1 MFNSEQLQKKWAP
14 ILEAKDAP
22 VFKDNYRK
30 AITAVLLE
38 NQEKALREEN
48 AQASFLNEG
57 NTIGGSDIGGG
68 TGAVKT
74 WDPVLISLVRRAMP
88 NIVAYDI
95 AGVQPMTMPTGLIF
109 AMRSQYQNAAGT
121 NQAEALFNKP
131 DVGFSG
137 QQGTTAT
144 GAFGLTTAQGEGLS
158 GSGLNAR
165 YIDPNVALGLGTSGA
180 TYGTA
185 TGAPATDLNGTSSV
199 NIGRTNGGFGQM
211 GFTVDKTTVTA
222 QTRALK
228 AEYTMELAQDLKA
241 VHGLDAEAELANI
254 LSVEILAEI
263 NREVI
268 ETVNAKAIV
277 GGIRGVTLVGASG
290 AGGVATVGNPTG
302 LFDINEDA
310 DGRWAVEK
318 FKSLLFQ
325 IEIEANSVAK
335 ATRRG
340 KGNIVICSSNVA
352 SALAAAGVLDYA
364 PALATNL
371 NVDDTGNVF
380 AGVLNGRMKVFIDP
394 FADNDYITVGYRG
407 ANAYDAGIF
416 YCPYVPLTMVRAVD
430 PNTFQPKIGFKTRYG
445 LVANP
450 FAGGASASATGTN
463 GQNPYFRRFVVTGL
477 GGGSYIP
484 TEQAAS

>member
-1 MFNSEQLQKKWAP
+1 MFNSEQLEKKWAP
-14 ILEAKDAP
+14 VLEAKDAP
-22 VFKDNYRK
+22 AFKDTYRK
-30 AITAVLLE
+30 SITAVLLE
-38 NQEKALREEN
+38 NQETALREER
-48 AQASFLNEG
+48 AQASFLNED
-57 NTIGGSDIGGG
+57 NVIGGTDLNGGS
-68 TGAVKT
+68 GAVKT

-109 AMRSQYQNAAGT
+109 AMRSQYQNAAGA
-121 NQAEALFNKP
+121 NSNEALFNKP
-131 DVGFSG
+131 DTAFSG
-137 QQGTTAT
+137 PV
-144 GAFGLTTAQGEGLS
+144 TTAQGEALS
-158 GSGLNAR
+158 GDSA
-165 YIDPNVALGLGTSGA
+165 DTAGTLAGSGA
-180 TYGTA
+180 
-185 TGAPATDLNGTSSV
+185 
-199 NIGRTNGGFGQM
+199 RTVAGSPGGFGQM

-228 AEYTMELAQDLKA
+228 AEYTMELAQDLKS

-268 ETVNAKAIV
+268 DLVNAKAV
-277 GGIRGVTLVGASG
+277 LGGIRNTTFGGDTSLPGAGNTAIVVGA
-290 AGGVATVGNPTG
+290 ATGG
-302 LFDINEDA
+302 FDIHEDA

-318 FKSLLFQ
+318 FKSLIYQ
-325 IEIEANSVAK
+325 IEIEANAVAK

-380 AGVLNGRMKVFIDP
+380 AGIINGRLKVYVDP
-394 FADNDYITVGYRG
+394 FASTDYITVGYRG
-407 ANAYDAGIF
+407 SNAYDAGVF

-450 FAGGASASATGTN
+450 FAGDPTADGGKGADR
-463 GQNPYFRRFVVTGL
+463 QNPYFRTFQVTNL

-484 TEQAAS
+484 TETTIA

>member
-1 MFNSEQLQKKWAP
+1 MFNSDNAQKNWAP
-14 ILEAKDAP
+14 VLDAP
-22 VFKDNYRK
+22 DAPKFKDNYRR

-38 NQEKALREEN
+38 NQKKALAEER
-48 AQASFLNEG
+48 AHSSFLTEG
-57 NTIGGSDIGGG
+57 NAIGGSDVGGG
-68 TGAVKT
+68 SGAIKT

-109 AMRSQYQNAAGT
+109 AMRSQYQNAAGENT
-121 NQAEALFNKP
+121 AEALFNKP
-131 DVGFSG
+131 DTSFSG
-137 QQGTTAT
+137 KVTT
-144 GAFGLTTAQGEGLS
+144 GEGEALTGNGTNGNYTDPNITNGIAS
-158 GSGLNAR
+158 GSN
-165 YIDPNVALGLGTSGA
+165 PVQ
-180 TYGTA
+180 
-185 TGAPATDLNGTSSV
+185 
-199 NIGRTNGGFGQM
+199 IGRTTAGAGFGQM

-222 QTRALK
+222 KTRALK

-268 ETVNAKAIV
+268 ETVNAKAKT
-277 GGIRGVTLVGASG
+277 GGYNDSG
-290 AGGVATVGNPTG
+290 NY
-302 LFDINEDA
+302 DIDQDS

-318 FKSLLFQ
+318 FKTLGFQ
-325 IEIEANSVAK
+325 LDVEANSIAK

-340 KGNIVICSSNVA
+340 KGNFIICSSNVA
-352 SALAAAGVLDYA
+352 SALAASGVLNYA
-364 PALATNL
+364 PALSTNL

-380 AGVLNGRMKVFIDP
+380 AGVLNGRLKVFIDP
-394 FADNDYITVGYRG
+394 FSTDDYITVGYKG
-407 ANAYDAGIF
+407 ANAYDAGMF

-450 FAGGASASATGTN
+450 FAGSPSDNDGTGAN
-463 GQNPYFRRFVVTGL
+463 GFNPYYRTFTVTGL
-477 GGGSYIP
+477 SGANGFGYNGV
-484 TEQAAS
+484 ANLA

>member
-1 MFNSEQLQKKWAP
+1 MFNSELLEKKWAP

-22 VFKDNYRK
+22 AFKDNSRR
-30 AITAVLLE
+30 AITTVLLE
-38 NQEKALREEN
+38 NQERAMREEN
-48 AQASFLNEG
+48 AQAGFLAEG
-57 NTIGGSDIGGG
+57 NSIGAGA
-68 TGAVKT
+68 GAVKT

-109 AMRSQYQNAAGT
+109 AMRSQYQNAAGA
-121 NQAEALFNKP
+121 NSNEALFNAP
-131 DVGFSG
+131 DTAFSG
-137 QQGTTAT
+137 TV
-144 GAFGLTTAQGEGLS
+144 TTAQGEALTGS
-158 GSGLNAR
+158 SADTVGTAAGSGAR
-165 YIDPNVALGLGTSGA
+165 TVAG
-180 TYGTA
+180 
-185 TGAPATDLNGTSSV
+185 
-199 NIGRTNGGFGQM
+199 GGFGQM

-222 QTRALK
+222 KTRALK

-268 ETVNAKAIV
+268 NTVNVKAID
-277 GGIRGVTLVGASG
+277 GGILDN
-290 AGGVATVGNPTG
+290 AGDGTG
-302 LFDINEDA
+302 TFDINEDA

-318 FKSLLFQ
+318 FKSLVFQ
-325 IEIEANSVAK
+325 LELEANAVAK

-340 KGNIVICSSNVA
+340 KGNVVICSSNVA

-380 AGVLNGRMKVFIDP
+380 AGVINGRLKVFIDP
-394 FADNDYITVGYRG
+394 YSTEDYITVGYRG
-407 ANAYDAGIF
+407 TNAYDAGIF

-430 PNTFQPKIGFKTRYG
+430 TDTFQPKIGFKTRYG
-445 LVANP
+445 MVANP
-450 FAGGASASATGTN
+450 FAGTPAADEGKGADGA
-463 GQNPYFRRFVVTGL
+463 NPYFRRFVITGL
-477 GGGSYIP
+477 GQGSTIP
-484 TEQAAS
+484 TSPATP

>member
-1 MFNSEQLQKKWAP
+1 MFNSEQLEKKWAP
-14 ILEAKDAP
+14 VLEAKDAP
-22 VFKDNYRK
+22 AFKDNYRK
-30 AITAVLLE
+30 SITAVLLE
-38 NQEKALREEN
+38 NQEIALREES
-48 AQASFLNEG
+48 AQASFLNEN
-57 NTIGGSDIGGG
+57 NTIGAGQ
-68 TGAVKT
+68 GAVKT

-109 AMRSQYQNAAGT
+109 AMRSQYQNAAGANT
-121 NQAEALFNKP
+121 AEALFNKP
-131 DVGFSG
+131 DNAFSG
-137 QQGTTAT
+137 PVTTT
-144 GAFGLTTAQGEGLS
+144 QGEALS
-158 GSGLNAR
+158 GDGTNGN
-165 YIDPNVALGLGTSGA
+165 YVDPN
-180 TYGTA
+180 
-185 TGAPATDLNGTSSV
+185 TGSTV
-199 NIGRTNGGFGQM
+199 QIGRTSGGFGQM

-228 AEYTMELAQDLKA
+228 AEYTMELAQDLKS

-268 ETVNAKAIV
+268 DLVNAKAVLGGVRNTTFGGTTSLPGAGNTAIV
-277 GGIRGVTLVGASG
+277 VGA
-290 AGGVATVGNPTG
+290 ATGG
-302 LFDINEDA
+302 FDIHEDA

-318 FKSLLFQ
+318 FKSLIYQ
-325 IEIEANSVAK
+325 IEIEANAVAK

-364 PALATNL
+364 PALSTNL

-380 AGVLNGRMKVFIDP
+380 AGIINGRLKVYVDP
-394 FADNDYITVGYRG
+394 FASTDYITVGYRG
-407 ANAYDAGIF
+407 SNAYDAGVF

-450 FAGGASASATGTN
+450 FAGNPTADSGKGADR
-463 GQNPYFRRFVVTGL
+463 QNPYFRTFQVTNL

-484 TEQAAS
+484 TETTIA

>member
-48 AQASFLNEG
+48 AQAAFLNEG

-131 DVGFSG
+131 DNRFSG
-137 QQGTTAT
+137 PVTTAS
-144 GAFGLTTAQGEGLS
+144 GETLS
-158 GSGLNAR
+158 GSGVNGG
-165 YIDPNVALGLGTSGA
+165 YFDPNIALGLGTSGA
-180 TYGTA
+180 TTNGA
-185 TGAPATDLNGTSSV
+185 TGASGPGGENGANV
-199 NIGRTNGGFGQM
+199 VQIGRTNGGFGQM

-268 ETVNAKAIV
+268 DTVNLKAIK

-290 AGGVATVGNPTG
+290 AGGIATVGNPTG

-325 IEIEANSVAK
+325 IEIEANAIAK

-352 SALAAAGVLDYA
+352 SALAAAGVLDYS
-364 PALATNL
+364 PALSTNL

-394 FADNDYITVGYRG
+394 FADSDYITVGYRG

-450 FAGGASASATGTN
+450 FAGGATDDNGKGTN
-463 GQNPYFRRFVVTGL
+463 ERNPYFRRFVVTGL

>member
-1 MFNSEQLQKKWAP
+1 MFNSETLEKKWAP
-14 ILEAKDAP
+14 VLEAQDAP
-22 VFKDNYRK
+22 KFKDNYRK
-30 AITAVLLE
+30 SITAVLLE

-48 AQASFLNEG
+48 AQAAYLSEG

-68 TGAVKT
+68 SGAVKT

-109 AMRSQYQNAAGT
+109 AMRSQYQNATGANSG
-121 NQAEALFNKP
+121 EALFDAP
-131 DVGFSG
+131 DTAFSG
-137 QQGTTAT
+137 PVS
-144 GAFGLTTAQGEGLS
+144 TAQGEALTG
-158 GSGLNAR
+158 NA
-165 YIDPNVALGLGTSGA
+165 NN
-180 TYGTA
+180 TA
-185 TGAPATDLNGTSSV
+185 ADNAA
-199 NIGRTNGGFGQM
+199 GRTTGPKTGGTPSVTTPGGFGQM

-254 LSVEILAEI
+254 LSTEILAEI

-268 ETVNAKAIV
+268 GVVNAKAKL
-277 GGIRGVTLVGASG
+277 GGVGATSI
-290 AGGVATVGNPTG
+290 GGQGTG
-302 LFDINEDA
+302 QFDLDQDA

-325 IEIEANSVAK
+325 IEIEANAVAK

-340 KGNIVICSSNVA
+340 KANFVLCSSNVA

-380 AGVLNGRMKVFIDP
+380 AGVINGRMKVFIDP
-394 FADNDYITVGYRG
+394 FAGSDYVTVGYRG
-407 ANAYDAGIF
+407 TNAYDAGLF

-430 PNTFQPKIGFKTRYG
+430 PNSFQPKIGFKTRYG

-450 FAGGASASATGTN
+450 FAGGVGGN
-463 GQNPYFRRFVVTGL
+463 GVSGDPIGADRENPYFRKFTVL
-477 GGGSYIP
+477 GISDGTSYYN
-484 TEQAAS
+484 AA

>member
-1 MFNSEQLQKKWAP
+1 LDKGSNPKQNNNKLEKNTIMFNSETLEKKWAP
-14 ILEAKDAP
+14 VLEAQDAP
-22 VFKDNYRK
+22 KFKDNYRK
-30 AITAVLLE
+30 SITAVLLE
-38 NQEKALREEN
+38 NQEKALSEER
-48 AQASFLNEG
+48 AQASFIAEG
-57 NTIGGSDIGGG
+57 TAIGAGN
-68 TGAVKT
+68 GAVKT

-109 AMRSQYQNAAGT
+109 AMKSTYQDKDGVNS
-121 NQAEALFNKP
+121 EALFNAP
-131 DVGFSG
+131 N
-137 QQGTTAT
+137 TAFA
-144 GAFGLTTAQGEGLS
+144 GPVTTAQGEALS
-158 GSGLNAR
+158 GNSQN
-165 YIDPNVALGLGTSGA
+165 
-180 TYGTA
+180 
-185 TGAPATDLNGTSSV
+185 ATD
-199 NIGRTNGGFGQM
+199 GRTVAGGGFGNM

-222 QTRALK
+222 KTRALK

-268 ETVNAKAIV
+268 DTINDKAIA
-277 GGIRGVTLVGASG
+277 GVNGTGAYD
-290 AGGVATVGNPTG
+290 
-302 LFDINEDA
+302 LDQDA

-325 IEIEANSVAK
+325 IEVEANAVAK

-340 KGNIVICSSNVA
+340 KGNFVVCSSNVA

-380 AGVLNGRMKVFIDP
+380 AGMINGRLKVFIDP
-394 FADNDYITVGYRG
+394 FAAADYVTVGYRG
-407 ANAYDAGIF
+407 TNAYDAGMF

-430 PNTFQPKIGFKTRYG
+430 QNTFQPKIGFKTRYG

-450 FAGGASASATGTN
+450 FAGGAASSETGTD
-463 GQNPYFRRFVVTGL
+463 GQNPYFRTFTVAGVNGTV
-477 GGGSYIP
+477 Y
-484 TEQAAS
+484 

>member
-1 MFNSEQLQKKWAP
+1 MFNSEQLEKKWAP
-14 ILEAKDAP
+14 VLEAKDAP
-22 VFKDNYRK
+22 AFKDNYRK
-30 AITAVLLE
+30 SITAVLLE
-38 NQEKALREEN
+38 NQEKALREES
-48 AQASFLNEG
+48 AQASFLNESSA
-57 NTIGGSDIGGG
+57 IGDGSGS
-68 TGAVKT
+68 VKT

-109 AMRSQYQNAAGT
+109 AMRSQYQNAAGVNT
-121 NQAEALFNKP
+121 AEALFNKP
-131 DVGFSG
+131 DSAFSG
-137 QQGTTAT
+137 PV
-144 GAFGLTTAQGEGLS
+144 TTAQGEVLS
-158 GSGLNAR
+158 GNGTNGN
-165 YIDPNVALGLGTSGA
+165 YVDPN
-180 TYGTA
+180 
-185 TGAPATDLNGTSSV
+185 TGNTV
-199 NIGRTNGGFGQM
+199 QIGRTSAGSPGGFGQM
-211 GFTVDKTTVTA
+211 DFTVDRTAVTA

-228 AEYTMELAQDLKA
+228 AEYTMELAQDLKS

-268 ETVNAKAIV
+268 DLVNAKAIL
-277 GGIRGVTLVGASG
+277 GGIRNTTFGGVTSTAGAGNTSIVVGA
-290 AGGVATVGNPTG
+290 ATGG
-302 LFDINEDA
+302 FDIHEDA

-318 FKSLLFQ
+318 FKSLIYQ
-325 IEIEANSVAK
+325 IELEANAVAK

-364 PALATNL
+364 PALSANL

-380 AGVLNGRMKVFIDP
+380 AGIINGRLKVYVDP
-394 FADNDYITVGYRG
+394 FALTDYITVGYRG
-407 ANAYDAGIF
+407 SNAYDAGIF

-450 FAGGASASATGTN
+450 FAGSPNTDGGKGADR
-463 GQNPYFRRFVVTGL
+463 QNPYFRTFQVTNL

-484 TEQAAS
+484 TDTSVV

>member
-1 MFNSEQLQKKWAP
+1 
-14 ILEAKDAP
+14 
-22 VFKDNYRK
+22 
-30 AITAVLLE
+30 
-38 NQEKALREEN
+38 
-48 AQASFLNEG
+48 
-57 NTIGGSDIGGG
+57 
-68 TGAVKT
+68 
-74 WDPVLISLVRRAMP
+74 
-88 NIVAYDI
+88 
-95 AGVQPMTMPTGLIF
+95 
-109 AMRSQYQNAAGT
+109 
-121 NQAEALFNKP
+121 
-131 DVGFSG
+131 
-137 QQGTTAT
+137 
-144 GAFGLTTAQGEGLS
+144 
-158 GSGLNAR
+158 
-165 YIDPNVALGLGTSGA
+165 
-180 TYGTA
+180 
-185 TGAPATDLNGTSSV
+185 
-199 NIGRTNGGFGQM
+199 M

-263 NREVI
+263 NREVL
-268 ETVNAKAIV
+268 ETVNAKAQV
-277 GGIRGVTLVGASG
+277 GGIRAVTFTGATG
-290 AGGVATVGNPTG
+290 AAGQAATTGNPTG
-302 LFDINEDA
+302 YFDINEDA

-325 IEIEANSVAK
+325 IEIEANAVAK

-394 FADNDYITVGYRG
+394 FASSDYITVGYRG
-407 ANAYDAGIF
+407 TNAYDAGIF

-450 FAGGASASATGTN
+450 FAGGASSTATGTDA
-463 GQNPYFRRFVVTGL
+463 QNPYFRKFTVTGL

-484 TEQAAS
+484 TEQSAQ

>member
-1 MFNSEQLQKKWAP
+1 MFNSDNAQKSWAP
-14 ILEAKDAP
+14 VLDAP
-22 VFKDNYRK
+22 DAPKFKDNYRR

-38 NQEKALREEN
+38 NQKKALAEER
-48 AQASFLNEG
+48 AHSSFLTEG
-57 NTIGGSDIGGG
+57 NTIGGSDVGGG
-68 TGAVKT
+68 SGAIKT

-109 AMRSQYQNAAGT
+109 AMRSQYQDASGANT
-121 NQAEALFNKP
+121 AEALFNKP
-131 DVGFSG
+131 DTSFSG
-137 QQGTTAT
+137 KV
-144 GAFGLTTAQGEGLS
+144 TTAQGEALTGNGTNGNYTDPNITNGLIS
-158 GSGLNAR
+158 GSN
-165 YIDPNVALGLGTSGA
+165 PVQ
-180 TYGTA
+180 
-185 TGAPATDLNGTSSV
+185 
-199 NIGRTNGGFGQM
+199 IGRTTGGAGFGQM

-222 QTRALK
+222 KTRALK

-268 ETVNAKAIV
+268 ETVNSKAKT
-277 GGIRGVTLVGASG
+277 GGYNNSG
-290 AGGVATVGNPTG
+290 NY
-302 LFDINEDA
+302 DIDQDS

-318 FKSLLFQ
+318 FKTLGFQ
-325 IEIEANSVAK
+325 LDVEANSIAK

-340 KGNIVICSSNVA
+340 KGNFIICSSNVA
-352 SALAAAGVLDYA
+352 SALAASGVLNYA
-364 PALATNL
+364 PALSTNL

-380 AGVLNGRMKVFIDP
+380 AGVLNGRLKVFIDP
-394 FADNDYITVGYRG
+394 FSTDDYITVGYKG
-407 ANAYDAGIF
+407 ANAYDAGMF

-450 FAGGASASATGTN
+450 FAGTPSANDGTGANAA
-463 GQNPYFRRFVVTGL
+463 NPYYRTFTVTGL
-477 GGGSYIP
+477 SGANGFGYNGVP
-484 TEQAAS
+484 NLA